1 MKPRLDAIGL
11 VVSDLRA
18 SIAFYRRL
26 GIEFPGQDENGHA
39 EAALPGGIRLML
51 DTIELVKSFDP
62 GWTQPS
68 GGHRIALA
76 FLCDS
81 PADVDRLYQTLV
93 NGRLQVV
100 VNFPKAIEFCRHGRP
115 LLIEPLEFG
124 FRPLAP
130 RLKDHVRLEVWAGTR

>member
-26 GIEFPGQDENGHA
+26 GIEFPEQDENGHA

-62 GWTQPS
+62 VWTQPS
-68 GGHRIALA
+68 GGHRMALA

-81 PADVDRLYQTLV
+81 PAEVDTLYKT
-93 NGRLQVV
+93 
-100 VNFPKAIEFCRHGRP
+100 
-115 LLIEPLEFG
+115 LIEQGVEAHKEPWDAFWGQRDAEVKDPDGNLVALFAPLDSG
-124 FRPLAP
+124 
-130 RLKDHVRLEVWAGTR
+130 V